1 MLFCVPELKVQKREH
16 PWGEQGIR
24 SSLDEVAKAAAVGA
38 SHPNVRTWAIEML
51 DVARERGDSVHKPR
65 DRARILLGAVQKK
78 LWVPDPVGTEYIPAA
93 HLLACDPKKPKDGQ
107 VCVRGDDC
115 DGKCTLLAAAWS
127 SVGIHTLIV
136 GHAYNELKQIEHV
149 LAAAYLDKTWLYGD
163 PSTNLPLGKCV
174 PFSRERVLSIPNVQ
188 VLCDDT
194 VCVGRKQFD
203 PDKMDFV
210 DRGVFV
216 GVSGPPSL
224 DGLSAEVVWVV
235 EPRAPSLLEVAA
247 RRLR

>member
-1 MLFCVPELKVQKREH
+1 MLLCVPNPWTIDKRDH

-24 SSLDEVAKAAAVGA
+24 SSLDEVAKKAAQGAV
-38 SHPNVRTWAIEML
+38 HPNVRTWAIEML
-51 DVARERGDSVHKPR
+51 DLARERGESVNKPR

-115 DGKCTLLAAAWS
+115 DGKATLLGACLS
-127 SVGIHTLIV
+127 CVGIYTLIV
-136 GHAYNELKQIEHV
+136 GHAYNEMKQIEHV
-149 LAAAYLDKTWLYGD
+149 LCAAYLDKSWHYAD
-163 PSTNLPLGKCV
+163 PSTTFPLGKCV
-174 PFSRERVLSIPNVQ
+174 SFSRERVLSIPNVQ

-194 VCVGRKQFD
+194 ACIGRREFD
-203 PDKMDFV
+203 PEKLEFV

-216 GVSGPPSL
+216 GVGEPPGL
-224 DGLSAEVVWVV
+224 DGLSSRLVWQT
-235 EPRAPSLLEVAA
+235 EPASPTLLEMAA
-247 RRLR
+247 RRF